1 MVARLERATS
11 ACDGESAGA
20 TFRPRALVRNKT
32 VRGSGMRI
40 LYGVQ
45 GTGHGHL
52 VRSAAMVAGLRRR
65 GHEVHCLL
73 TGRSSAA
80 FADPEI
86 RASHTLLEGFT
97 GQAAGGRVR
106 VLGTLSRLRVAR
118 FVRDVRSFDASG
130 FDLVLTDYEPV
141 SAWIARR
148 CRRPS
153 IGVGHL
159 YAFHRRLRLPGR
171 TGPARWALRLFAPL
185 YTPVRTAVG
194 LHWHRFGGANLPPT
208 ISPDIVAAAAA
219 GPRPNRGGRF
229 LVYLPAESERS
240 IVDLLGRLP
249 GQRFVAYRPVP
260 GPVERGNVSI
270 RPYDRKAFVNDLV
283 DCAGVITNAGFSLA
297 SEALHLG
304 RRLLVQP
311 IRRHPEQFLNGRA
324 LTALGLGTVVERLT
338 AEGIESWI
346 DTPEPAPMNYP
357 DVTRHLIDWIDG
369 GAERPLGDLA
379 ADVWNEVS
387 WRPA

>member
-1 MVARLERATS
+1 
-11 ACDGESAGA
+11 
-20 TFRPRALVRNKT
+20 
-32 VRGSGMRI
+32 MRI

-52 VRSAAMVAGLRRR
+52 VRSAAMVAGLRGR
-65 GHEVHCLL
+65 GHDVHCLL

-80 FADPEI
+80 FADPVI

-106 VLGTLSRLRVAR
+106 ILGTLSQLRVAR
-118 FVRDVRSFDASG
+118 FLRDVGSFDASG

-148 CRRPS
+148 CGRRS

-159 YAFHRRLRLPGR
+159 YAFHQRLRLPGR
-171 TGPARWALRLFAPL
+171 TAAARWALRLFAPL

-208 ISPDIVAAAAA
+208 ISPDLGAVA
-219 GPRPNRGGRF
+219 GSGRSARRDDQRFF
-229 LVYLPAESERS
+229 LVYLPAESEQS

-249 GQRFVAYRPVP
+249 HRRFVAYRPVP
-260 GPVERGNVSI
+260 EPVERGNVSV
-270 RPYDRKAFVNDLV
+270 RPYDRKAFVADLV
-283 DCAGVITNAGFSLA
+283 ACSGVVTNAGFSLA

-324 LTALGLGTVVERLT
+324 LAALGLGVVVERLT
-338 AEGIESWI
+338 VEAVESWI
-346 DTPEPAPMNYP
+346 STPEPAPMNYP
-357 DVTRHLIDWIDG
+357 DVTARLIDWIDD
-369 GAERPLGDLA
+369 GAERPVDDLA
-379 ADVWNEVS
+379 TEIWREVS
-387 WRPA
+387 WQPT

>member
-1 MVARLERATS
+1 
-11 ACDGESAGA
+11 
-20 TFRPRALVRNKT
+20 
-32 VRGSGMRI
+32 MRI

-52 VRSAAMVAGLRRR
+52 VRSAAMVAGLRSR

-106 VLGTLSRLRVAR
+106 LLQTIRQLRVVR
-118 FVRDVRSFDASG
+118 FLRDVRSFDASG

-171 TGPARWALRLFAPL
+171 TGPARWMLRMFAPV

-208 ISPDIVAAAAA
+208 ISPDLVAAARA
-219 GPRPNRGGRF
+219 GRPPDTDERF
-229 LVYLPAESERS
+229 LVYLPAESEES
-240 IVDLLGRLP
+240 ITALLGRLP
-249 GQRFVAYRPVP
+249 HRRFVAYRPVP
-260 GPVERGNVSI
+260 EPVERGNVSI
-270 RPYDRKAFVNDLV
+270 RPYDRAAFLADLV
-283 DCAGVITNAGFSLA
+283 ACSGVITNAGFSLI

-311 IRRHPEQFLNGRA
+311 IGRHPEQFLNGRA
-324 LTALGLGTVVERLT
+324 LVALGLGTVVERLT
-338 AEGIESWI
+338 VNAVESWI

-357 DVTRHLIDWIDG
+357 DVTGRLIDWIDE
-369 GAERPLGDLA
+369 GAVRPVDDLA
-379 ADVWNEVS
+379 TEVWREVS
-387 WRPA
+387 WQST

>member
-1 MVARLERATS
+1 
-11 ACDGESAGA
+11 
-20 TFRPRALVRNKT
+20 
-32 VRGSGMRI
+32 MRI

-106 VLGTLSRLRVAR
+106 LIETLARLRVAR
-118 FVRDVRSFDASG
+118 FLRDVRSFDASG

-141 SAWIARR
+141 SSWIARR

-153 IGVGHL
+153 IGIGHL

-171 TGPARWALRLFAPL
+171 TAPARWALRLFAPL

-208 ISPDIVAAAAA
+208 ISPDLVAAAAV
-219 GPRPNRGGRF
+219 GPAPSEAARI
-229 LVYLPAESERS
+229 LVYLPAESEES
-240 IVDLLGRLP
+240 IVSLLGRLSNR
-249 GQRFVAYRPVP
+249 RFVAYRPVP
-260 GPVERGNVSI
+260 APAERGNVSI
-270 RPYDRKAFVNDLV
+270 RPYDRVAFVDDLV
-283 DCAGVITNAGFSLA
+283 ACSGVITNAGFSLA

-311 IRRHPEQFLNGRA
+311 IRRHPEQYLNGRA
-324 LTALGLGTVVERLT
+324 LAALGLGTVVERLT
-338 AEGIESWI
+338 VEDIERWI
-346 DTPEPAPMNYP
+346 DGPAPPPMHYP
-357 DVTRHLIDWIDG
+357 DVTRRLVEWIDE
-369 GAERPLGDLA
+369 GAARPVDDLA
-379 ADVWNEVS
+379 AEMWEEVP

>member
-1 MVARLERATS
+1 
-11 ACDGESAGA
+11 
-20 TFRPRALVRNKT
+20 
-32 VRGSGMRI
+32 MRI

-52 VRSAAMVAGLRRR
+52 VRSAAMVAGLRSR

-97 GQAAGGRVR
+97 GEASRGRVR
-106 VLGTLSRLRVAR
+106 MLRTVGQLRVAR
-118 FVRDVRSFDASG
+118 FLRDVRSFDASR

-171 TGPARWALRLFAPL
+171 TGPARWMLRLFAPV

-208 ISPDIVAAAAA
+208 ISPDLVAAAEA
-219 GPRPNRGGRF
+219 GRPPDRGECF

-240 IVDLLGRLP
+240 ITALLGQLP
-249 GQRFVAYRPVP
+249 DRRFVAYRPVP
-260 GPVERGNVSI
+260 EPVERGNVSI
-270 RPYDRKAFVNDLV
+270 RPYDRAAFVADLV
-283 DCAGVITNAGFSLA
+283 ACSGVITNAGFSLI

-324 LTALGLGTVVERLT
+324 LTALGLGAVVERLT
-338 AEGIESWI
+338 VDAIEAWTR
-346 DTPEPAPMNYP
+346 TPEPAPMNYP
-357 DVTRHLIDWIDG
+357 DVTGRLIDWIDE
-369 GAERPLGDLA
+369 GAVRSVDDLA
-379 ADVWNEVS
+379 AEVWRDVS
-387 WRPA
+387 WQPV

>member
-1 MVARLERATS
+1 M
-11 ACDGESAGA
+11 
-20 TFRPRALVRNKT
+20 N
-32 VRGSGMRI
+32 I

-52 VRSAAMVAGLRRR
+52 VRSAAMVAGLRSR

-86 RASHTLLEGFT
+86 RTSHTLLEGFT

-106 VLGTLSRLRVAR
+106 MLRTLGQLRVAR
-118 FVRDVRSFDASG
+118 FLRDVRSFDASR

-159 YAFHRRLRLPGR
+159 YAFHGRLRLPGR
-171 TGPARWALRLFAPL
+171 TGPARWMLRLFGPV

-194 LHWHRFGGANLPPT
+194 LHWHRFGGASLPPT
-208 ISPDIVAAAAA
+208 ISPDLVAAARAEPPPGA
-219 GPRPNRGGRF
+219 GERF
-229 LVYLPAESERS
+229 LVYLPAESEQS
-240 IVDLLGRLP
+240 ITALFGRMP
-249 GQRFVAYRPVP
+249 QHRFVAYRPAP
-260 GPVERGNVSI
+260 EPVERGNVSI
-270 RPYDRKAFVNDLV
+270 RPYNRAAFVADLV
-283 DCAGVITNAGFSLA
+283 ACSGVITNAGFSLV

-311 IRRHPEQFLNGRA
+311 IGGHPEQFLNGRA
-324 LTALGLGTVVERLT
+324 LTVLGLGTVVERLT
-338 AEGIESWI
+338 VDAVEAWI
-346 DTPEPAPMNYP
+346 GTPEPVPMNYP
-357 DVTRHLIDWIDG
+357 DVTGRLIDWIDD
-369 GAERPLGDLA
+369 GAVRPVDDLA
-379 ADVWNEVS
+379 TETWREVS
-387 WRPA
+387 WQPT

>member
-1 MVARLERATS
+1 MPAGFGWAS
-11 ACDGESAGA
+11 SSCDGDSASA
-20 TFRPRALVRNKT
+20 TFRSRALVRNKT
-32 VRGSGMRI
+32 VRVPGMRI

-52 VRSAAMVAGLRRR
+52 VRSAAMVAGLRTR
-65 GHEVHCLL
+65 GHDVHCLL

-106 VLGTLSRLRVAR
+106 LFQTMRQLRVVR
-118 FVRDVRSFDASG
+118 FLRDVRSFDASG

-171 TGPARWALRLFAPL
+171 TGPARRMLRLFAPV

-194 LHWHRFGGANLPPT
+194 LHWHRFGGTNLPPT
-208 ISPDIVAAAAA
+208 ISPDLVAAAADGSA
-219 GPRPNRGGRF
+219 RSDGERF
-229 LVYLPAESERS
+229 LVYLPAESEQS
-240 IVDLLGRLP
+240 IVELLGQLP
-249 GQRFVAYRPVP
+249 RRRFVAYRPVSE
-260 GPVERGNVSI
+260 PVERGNVSI
-270 RPYDRKAFVNDLV
+270 RPYDRKAFVADLV

-304 RRLLVQP
+304 RRLLVQA
-311 IRRHPEQFLNGRA
+311 IRRHPEQILNGRA
-324 LTALGLGTVVERLT
+324 VNALGLGTVVERLT
-338 AEGIESWI
+338 AERIQSWM

-357 DVTRHLIDWIDG
+357 DVTRHLVDWIDG
-369 GAERPLGDLA
+369 GAERPLGELA
-379 ADVWNEVS
+379 ADVWDEVS

>member
-1 MVARLERATS
+1 
-11 ACDGESAGA
+11 
-20 TFRPRALVRNKT
+20 
-32 VRGSGMRI
+32 MRI

-52 VRSAAMVAGLRRR
+52 VRSAAMVAGLRSR

-80 FADPEI
+80 FADAEI
-86 RASHTLLEGFT
+86 RTSHTLLEGFT
-97 GQAAGGRVR
+97 GQAAGGRVQMLR
-106 VLGTLSRLRVAR
+106 TLGRLRVVR
-118 FVRDVRSFDASG
+118 FLRDVRSFDASG

-159 YAFHRRLRLPGR
+159 YAFHGRLRLPGR
-171 TGPARWALRLFAPL
+171 TWPARRMLRLFGPA

-208 ISPDIVAAAAA
+208 ISPDVIAAARA
-219 GPRPNRGGRF
+219 GPPADVGDRF
-229 LVYLPAESERS
+229 LVYLPAESEQS
-240 IVDLLGRLP
+240 IAALLGRLP
-249 GQRFVAYRPVP
+249 QHRFVAYRPVP
-260 GPVERGNVSI
+260 EPVERGNVSI
-270 RPYDRKAFVNDLV
+270 RPYDRAAFVADLSA
-283 DCAGVITNAGFSLA
+283 CSGVITNAGFSLV

-338 AEGIESWI
+338 AAAIESWI
-346 DTPEPAPMNYP
+346 DTPAPDPMNYP
-357 DVTRHLIDWIDG
+357 DVTGRLIDWIDE
-369 GAERPLGDLA
+369 GAARPVDDLA
-379 ADVWNEVS
+379 SEAWREVS
-387 WRPA
+387 WQPT

>member
-1 MVARLERATS
+1 
-11 ACDGESAGA
+11 
-20 TFRPRALVRNKT
+20 
-32 VRGSGMRI
+32 MRI

-52 VRSAAMVAGLRRR
+52 VRSAAMVAGLRSR

-97 GQAAGGRVR
+97 GRAAGGRVR
-106 VLGTLSRLRVAR
+106 MLQTLGQLRVAR
-118 FVRDVRSFDASG
+118 FVRDVRGFDASR

-171 TGPARWALRLFAPL
+171 TGPARLALRLFAPV

-208 ISPDIVAAAAA
+208 ISPDLVAAAEA
-219 GPRPNRGGRF
+219 GPPPDAGERI
-229 LVYLPAESERS
+229 LVYLPAESEQS
-240 IVDLLGRLP
+240 ITALLGRLP
-249 GQRFVAYRPVP
+249 HRRFVAYRPVP
-260 GPVERGNVSI
+260 APVDRGNVSI
-270 RPYDRKAFVNDLV
+270 RPYDRGAFVADLV
-283 DCAGVITNAGFSLA
+283 ACSGVITNAGFSLV

-311 IRRHPEQFLNGRA
+311 IGRHPEQFLNGRA
-324 LTALGLGTVVERLT
+324 LVALGLGTVVERLT
-338 AEGIESWI
+338 VGAIESW
-346 DTPEPAPMNYP
+346 TCGPAPIPMNYP
-357 DVTRHLIDWIDG
+357 DVTARLVDWIDG
-369 GAERPLGDLA
+369 GAVRPVDDLA
-379 ADVWNEVS
+379 TEIWDEVS
-387 WRPA
+387 WEPA